1 MLIVS
6 KPLKS
11 LLLLETLWVSIVNSP
26 RMNGIMLKSLI
37 REKIY
42 E

>member
-11 LLLLETLWVSIVNSP
+11 LLLLETLWVFIVNSS
-26 RMNGIMLKSLI
+26 RMNGIILKSLI